1 MLSPGEAHLVS
12 DLLPNMARQ
21 PFNVQMLIS
30 SEMPTTLASLPAE
43 IHARIASMCALQDE
57 RFKH

>member
-21 PFNVQMLIS
+21 PFNVQMTVSFSL
-30 SEMPTTLASLPAE
+30 EASL
-43 IHARIASMCALQDE
+43 LDE
-57 RFKH
+57 KILLL